1 LEACRPGDLPRAA
14 TPAQRCTWLF
24 AGAAIVLAL
33 FWLTNIFATKYGQ
46 QQAQNT
52 AGDLWDK
59 ETVVVLDT
67 TEPLFAP
74 SNLVQETPLGE
85 QPGQRFAYRY
95 ECLRTLVVRPDRWV
109 LVPARWTVQN
119 GYALIIPFD
128 DSTRISLTRLHGLA
142 DNKEATNWD
151 AHWQC
156 PEVAPF

>member
-1 LEACRPGDLPRAA
+1 MERS
-14 TPAQRCTWLF
+14 TWLF

-33 FWLTNIFATKYGQ
+33 FWLTNIFATEYGHH
-46 QQAQNT
+46 QAQKT

-74 SNLVQETPLGE
+74 PNLVQETPLGSR
-85 QPGQRFAYRY
+85 PGQRFTYRY

-109 LVPARWTVQN
+109 LLPARWTVEN
-119 GYALIIPFD
+119 GYALIVPID
-128 DSTRISLTRLHGLA
+128 DSARISLTKLDGLS
-142 DNKEATNWD
+142 DNKEATKWD
-151 AHWQC
+151 AKWQC